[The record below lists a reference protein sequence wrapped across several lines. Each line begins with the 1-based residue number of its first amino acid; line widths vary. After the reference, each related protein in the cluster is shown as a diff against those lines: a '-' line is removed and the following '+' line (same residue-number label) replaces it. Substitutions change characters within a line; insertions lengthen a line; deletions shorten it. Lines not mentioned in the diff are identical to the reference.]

1 MKQFNLQEYL
11 KNPSQ
16 KVALRSGSDV
26 RIICTDKK
34 GEFPIVALVEDD
46 DDEGEFTICYRK
58 TGRFLIERESP
69 NDLIF
74 ATEKKSKFDP
84 KTLKPFDKVLV
95 KDDDTCNWR
104 TDFYSNKGKSKKFP
118 YMCVGVTCK
127 YCIPYNNNTKHL
139 VGTNDE
145 APEYYRYWEK

>member
-1 MKQFNLQEYL
+1 MKEFNLEEYL

-69 NDLIF
+69 NDLVF
-74 ATEKKSKFDP
+74 APTKQEGWVNIYISDNDTKRNVGNVYPSEKKTKENKVFGYI
-84 KTLKPFDKVLV
+84 KTIK
-95 KDDDTCNWR
+95 
-104 TDFYSNKGKSKKFP
+104 
-118 YMCVGVTCK
+118 
-127 YCIPYNNNTKHL
+127 I
-139 VGTNDE
+139 E
-145 APEYYRYWEK
+145 WEE

>member
-1 MKQFNLQEYL
+1 MKEFDLNEYL

-69 NDLIF
+69 NDLVF
-74 ATEKKSKFDP
+74 APTKQEGWVNIYRSDNDTKRSVGNVYPSEKEAKEHKVFGYI
-84 KTLKPFDKVLV
+84 KTIK
-95 KDDDTCNWR
+95 
-104 TDFYSNKGKSKKFP
+104 
-118 YMCVGVTCK
+118 
-127 YCIPYNNNTKHL
+127 I
-139 VGTNDE
+139 E
-145 APEYYRYWEK
+145 WEE